1 MRLCTLESNVD
12 KDLAVTMGNAARH
25 ARRAL
30 QLTQQQVA
38 KRIGVSVEFYSRME
52 RGLAHP
58 SLEVFLRML
67 DALGVRADT
76 LLGLDATR
84 AAAPVAVPLTSPDD
98 PRDVRRVVAALQKL
112 PVSTLRFVAAL
123 LSELER
129 IEGGG
134 KRGWRRKHRSHEPP
148 TAPPEE

>member
-1 MRLCTLESNVD
+1 MDR
-12 KDLAVTMGNAARH
+12 DLAVAMGNAARQ

-38 KRIGVSVEFYSRME
+38 EQIGVSVEFYSRIE

-67 DALGVRADT
+67 DALGVSADT
-76 LLGLDATR
+76 LLGLDATH

-98 PRDVRRVVAALQKL
+98 SREVRRVVAALQKL
-112 PVSTLRFVAAL
+112 PASTLRFVAAL
-123 LSELER
+123 LNELER
-129 IEGGG
+129 LEAAG
-134 KRGWRRKHRSHEPP
+134 KRGRRRGRRSHEPP
-148 TAPPEE
+148 TAPREK